1 MCVCVRARLAAAA
14 ATTTTVYA
22 TIGRTQCAHKL
33 AFINNPAERLVPE
46 NDRRE
51 KNEEKIN
58 VSTHAIDRFCVRRRW
73 FVSYN
78 MYINKYKYVYIKHRW
93 ITHMRICNTRFVTC
107 DFFFRSHEK
116 LSCCEDLRTTGHHG
130 VHLCRGSRRFQ
141 HMHSRFCSRTDHI
154 TYNNNTQ
161 YK

>member
-1 MCVCVRARLAAAA
+1 MDLVPVSPSARDWNYGIFRFWFSFFFFFLFYPFCTFDSRCNNVITRYRFEYYYYYLCAYANLRGYNFQYLVCVCVHARLAAAA
-14 ATTTTVYA
+14 TTTTTVYA

-73 FVSYN
+73 FV
-78 MYINKYKYVYIKHRW
+78 
-93 ITHMRICNTRFVTC
+93 
-107 DFFFRSHEK
+107 
-116 LSCCEDLRTTGHHG
+116 
-130 VHLCRGSRRFQ
+130 
-141 HMHSRFCSRTDHI
+141 
-154 TYNNNTQ
+154 
-161 YK
+161 